1 MDGVIS
7 RAGLI
12 CSGLYPYW
20 VTTCWF
26 TRRGEKKQT
35 KKQRAREREE
45 GVAIDIQV
53 EVREMGRGS
62 CSLCQSW
69 QIHQLPVRCGEEGRR
84 GRRGRLKDPLQA
96 GRRRRKR
103 RRSLL
108 KSVAW
113 SFLVDGRSRRTP
125 FDWWMISYL
134 TGHRRA
140 DSAKAGFIS
149 WTLLAHPQTCD
160 SYTVPTEQSYRH
172 FLFSG

>member
-1 MDGVIS
+1 MLPCDALISWLVHFKVTGSGWSDFKSWPDLLGVVS
-7 RAGLI
+7 LLSNYMLVYKEG
-12 CSGLYPYW
+12 
-20 VTTCWF
+20 
-26 TRRGEKKQT
+26 KK
-35 KKQRAREREE
+35 KKEREE

-140 DSAKAGFIS
+140 RLSKGRF
-149 WTLLAHPQTCD
+149 
-160 SYTVPTEQSYRH
+160 YFMNTVGTSPDVW
-172 FLFSG
+172 